1 MALSIKDP
9 EVDRMARRLARERQM
24 TMTGA
29 IRLALDNE
37 LKRGERFSPEERA
50 RRNAAITEIQQKIA
64 HQGIDWSMTEDE
76 ILGYDENGLPN

>member
-9 EVDRMARRLARERQM
+9 EVDQMARRLARERQT

-29 IRLALDNE
+29 IKLALGNE
-37 LKRGERFSPEERA
+37 LNRGERFSPEERA
-50 RRNAAITEIQQKIA
+50 RRTAAITEIQEEIA
-64 HQGIDWSMTEDE
+64 RQGIDWSMTEDE